1 MRIVHPPRT
10 AKAARVGADALARFP
25 YCVLW
30 IDPQHERAPSKI
42 PRNPEPRVH
51 DTLTE

>member
-10 AKAARVGADALARFP
+10 NKAALVGADALARFP

-30 IDPQHERAPSKI
+30 IDPRSHVTPSLAFTT
-42 PRNPEPRVH
+42 R
-51 DTLTE
+51 TLNSSHA